1 MHVSQSKKFRQI
13 FTSSTY
19 LLRVPVE
26 VQVHHDIPWVITAD
40 GTTQAQHLP
49 SKHPPQGA
57 NGHLTLET
65 NTMLTHPFT
74 FCVRNT
80 KIIFINCLYMVL
92 LSIVLHVLKACWVI
106 LGFP

>member
-1 MHVSQSKKFRQI
+1 MQVSQSKKFSQI
-13 FTSSTY
+13 FTSSAY

-26 VQVHHDIPWVITAD
+26 VQVHHDIPWVVTAD

-65 NTMLTHPFT
+65 NKQNVDSPIYFLCP
-74 FCVRNT
+74 
-80 KIIFINCLYMVL
+80 
-92 LSIVLHVLKACWVI
+92 
-106 LGFP
+106 